1 MDGKFSGLSYESRP
15 YPTASNIAR
24 RISSPP
30 LPSSALLHP
39 LLLRPFPRPI
49 YRVQRSAQY
58 PAGNRKIRIGISH
71 LGLFLPSPCR
81 AFVRNSLIKRC
92 QPLFPRQPYTVPLP
106 LAVVGCDP
114 SNLPISFF
122 RQGAPISIVRATVAA
137 VRPVNKTVR
146 QSCTSHTARP
156 KLSLDIVGRWFAES
170 LNGMNRISNSF

>member
-1 MDGKFSGLSYESRP
+1 MACPTNLVPTPPPPTSSAVFPALPSPPAHYSIHCSSVLSRARSIGFKGPPSIQQEIEKSASGY
-15 YPTASNIAR
+15 
-24 RISSPP
+24 RISVSSYPP
-30 LPSSALLHP
+30 
-39 LLLRPFPRPI
+39 
-49 YRVQRSAQY
+49 
-58 PAGNRKIRIGISH
+58 
-71 LGLFLPSPCR
+71 PCR

-170 LNGMNRISNSF
+170 LNGMNRISNSL